1 MFFYFS
7 LSLSLSHLIRLSGN
21 GFNAWSVYKSRCG
34 QNVEQFISGCFEK
47 DESNEVSLPMHSP
60 GIFAPSIV
68 QKDAFRK
75 KAGDIVGNAKVFG
88 RCELAQELR
97 YKHNL
102 PKDQIHTWVC
112 IAQTLSSLNTAAEA
126 PKNADGSSSHGLFQI
141 SDQYWCEVNGIGK
154 GCNLNCNDL
163 KDGDISDDIV
173 CVQQIFEEHSRLFGN
188 GFNAWAPY
196 EHHCKYEQP
205 QSLQDCFGNEISDR
219 SELPPKPV
227 PTQPP
232 STAVAPKSGKIYE
245 RCELAR
251 ELRNV
256 HNVPLD
262 QIHTW
267 VCIANHESRFDTSV
281 IGRLNADGS
290 LDHGLFQI
298 SDIYWCSNEG
308 RGKGCNAACS
318 DFRNTDI
325 SDDVQCVRQI
335 WTEHQ
340 RLFGNGFHAWAV
352 YEPHCRHVTNQFTS
366 DCFPNEI
373 FVSNAPQ
380 YTTAKPVSQV
390 ISNTVGDQGRGYEK
404 CELAKE
410 LRYQHNLPFNQIA
423 DWVCIALYS
432 SNLATS
438 AKGPNSHGLFQISN
452 EFWCSNNGAPG
463 KQCNIECSKLEDA
476 DITDDL
482 QCARNIY
489 ETHQRLYNNGFSAWN
504 VYEPYCSGKSSQLI
518 DGCFDDISQVQQF
531 PFAPPTPSPSYTMSV
546 NYEENAIGFRD
557 PSKGKVYERCE
568 LARELRYKYN
578 VPLEQ
583 IPTWLCIVQRESN
596 FDTSAIGRLNADGS
610 LDHGLFQ
617 ISDIFWC
624 SNSGV
629 GKGCNAACTDFE
641 NEDISDDVRC
651 VLKIFDEHQRYVL
664 MSHIAFLV

>member
-1 MFFYFS
+1 M
-7 LSLSLSHLIRLSGN
+7 
-21 GFNAWSVYKSRCG
+21 
-34 QNVEQFISGCFEK
+34 EQFIAGCFES
-47 DESNEVSLPMHSP
+47 DGVNEVNLPMRKP
-60 GIFAPSIV
+60 GIIAPSTL
-68 QKDAFRK
+68 QKHAFRK
-75 KAGDIVGNAKVFG
+75 KTPSGAKVFS

-126 PKNADGSSSHGLFQI
+126 PKSAEGSSSHGLFQI
-141 SDQYWCEVNGIGK
+141 SDKFWCDVDGRGK
-154 GCNLNCNDL
+154 GCNINCNDL
-163 KDGDISDDIV
+163 KDSDISDDV
-173 CVQQIFEEHSRLFGN
+173 QCVQKIFDEHSRIFGN

-205 QSLQDCFGNEISDR
+205 ESLQDCFGNEITNRLDF
-219 SELPPKPV
+219 PPKPV
-227 PTQPP
+227 TTQAPTI
-232 STAVAPKSGKIYE
+232 VATPGKIYE
-245 RCELAR
+245 RCELAQ

-256 HNVPLD
+256 HNIPLD

-298 SDIYWCSNEG
+298 SDIYWCSNSG
-308 RGKGCNAACS
+308 PGKGCNAACS
-318 DFRNTDI
+318 DFRNADI
-325 SDDVQCVRQI
+325 SDDVRCVQKI
-335 WTEHQ
+335 HEEHQ
-340 RLFGNGFHAWAV
+340 RLFGNGFHAWTV

-373 FVSNAPQ
+373 FVANAP
-380 YTTAKPVSQV
+380 YTTAPTTKPATYEVS
-390 ISNTVGDQGRGYEK
+390 NAVGDQGRAYER

-410 LRYQHNLPFNQIA
+410 LRYRHNVPQDQIS

-438 AKGPNSHGLFQISN
+438 AKGPNSHGLFQIN
-452 EFWCSNNGAPG
+452 DEYWCSNNGVPG
-463 KQCNIECSKLEDA
+463 KQCNIDCSKFEDA
-476 DITDDL
+476 DITDDY
-482 QCARNIY
+482 QCARSIY
-489 ETHQRLYNNGFSAWN
+489 DVHQRLYSNGFSAWN
-504 VYEPYCSGKSSQLI
+504 VHEPYCSGGKSAQLI
-518 DGCFDDISQVQQF
+518 EGCFDDIVITQKF
-531 PFAPPTPSPSYTMSV
+531 TTPSPSYTLNV
-546 NYEENAIGFRD
+546 NYEDNSIGFKD
-557 PSKGKVYERCE
+557 PAKRGKVYERCE

-578 VPLEQ
+578 VPLDQ
-583 IPTWLCIVQRESN
+583 IHTWVCIVQRESN

-624 SNSGV
+624 SNSGI

-641 NEDISDDVRC
+641 NEDISDDVHC
-651 VLKIFDEHQRYVL
+651 VLRIYDEHQRYVVL
-664 MSHIAFLV
+664 RSWSFDLFQFFLCNL